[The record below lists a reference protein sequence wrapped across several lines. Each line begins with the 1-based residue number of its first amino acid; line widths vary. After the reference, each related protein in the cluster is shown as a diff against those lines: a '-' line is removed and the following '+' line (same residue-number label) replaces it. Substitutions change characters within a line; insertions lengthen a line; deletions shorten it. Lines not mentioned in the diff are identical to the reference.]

1 MKYALCACALLW
13 ATAALAQAP
22 DPSPPGWTLQATL
35 QRAGDASLDVQQA
48 RLGLSA
54 ARADVQTAAVTPAP
68 VLSLNSQAIDP
79 NHFGGGS
86 LWHRQMDTI
95 VRLDKTLERGDKAAL
110 RERNAQAGAD
120 AARQDLLSTVR
131 ARRVAAA
138 QAYWDLK
145 LAQEQDTISARNSE
159 LAQASARVARL
170 RLQQGDLSRLEATR
184 LAVEAERAANEQAQS
199 QVQLVSA
206 RQTLRQVLA
215 LDGPAAV
222 ALQASDAWPGA
233 SDVRGTA
240 LSDPAANDERWL
252 EARPEVQAA
261 VMRVAQAQ
269 AQVDLAEAQ
278 RRADVTVGVQY
289 EHYPAV
295 GNHLWGVGVS
305 IPLGVDGRQA
315 GPVARAL
322 ATLES
327 ARVQLAQ
334 LRAGLRTEHA
344 VLLSTLQAAQARV
357 QRLETA
363 LLPQAREALQSAE
376 FARQQGALPLQ
387 DVLDARRSLH
397 AAELDAATAHAD
409 LAKALAALT
418 LTSEPETVTP

>member
-1 MKYALCACALLW
+1 MKYALCASALLW

-22 DPSPPGWTLQATL
+22 DTASAGWTLQAAL
-35 QRAGDASLDVQQA
+35 QRAGDASLDVLQA
-48 RLGLSA
+48 RQNLSA
-54 ARADVQTAAVTPAP
+54 AQADVKTAAVTPAP

-79 NHFGGGS
+79 NRFGGGS

-95 VRLDKTLERGDKAAL
+95 VRLDKTLERGNKAAL
-110 RERNAQAGAD
+110 RERSAQAGAD
-120 AARQDLLSTVR
+120 AARQDLLDTVR

-145 LAQEQDTISARNSE
+145 LAQEQDAISARNSE
-159 LAQASARVARL
+159 LAQASARTARL

-199 QVQLVSA
+199 RVQLVSA
-206 RQTLRQVLA
+206 RQALRQVLA
-215 LDGPAAV
+215 LDGTTAAT
-222 ALQASDAWPGA
+222 LQAADAWPA
-233 SDVRGTA
+233 EAEAQRA
-240 LSDPAANDERWL
+240 KLSDPAGGDERWL
-252 EARPEVQAA
+252 EARADVQAA
-261 VMRVAQAQ
+261 VQRVAQAQ
-269 AQVDLAEAQ
+269 ALVDLAEAQ
-278 RRADVTVGVQY
+278 RRADVTVGVQF

-322 ATLES
+322 ATLEA
-327 ARVQLAQ
+327 ARLQLDQ
-334 LRAGLRTEHA
+334 LRAGLRTERA
-344 VLLSTLQAAQARV
+344 VLLATLQAAQTRV
-357 QRLETA
+357 QRLDTV

-418 LTSEPETVTP
+418 LTSEPDTVTP